1 MKIETVQCYQILVLR
16 GFACVARTKNVL
28 FKHRMPVIPRHVNAA
43 VMRNAK
49 QQYVYQE
56 PAKVIVFMNLLR
68 QIWKLNANLSK
79 IYIDWQRYFLHFK
92 SWQHYQQHL
101 KAQLAKQR
109 IKAPLAKERIK
120 APLAKQLMILLVG
133 QLKNSITHDSYTINF
148 SYSVYLFLHH

>member
-68 QIWKLNANLSK
+68 QIWKLMPTYLK
-79 IYIDWQRYFLHFK
+79 YILTGKGIFY
-92 SWQHYQQHL
+92 
-101 KAQLAKQR
+101 
-109 IKAPLAKERIK
+109 
-120 APLAKQLMILLVG
+120 ILRVD
-133 QLKNSITHDSYTINF
+133 NTTNNI
-148 SYSVYLFLHH
+148 